1 MLFLRNAAASF
12 WAWYEK
18 HYTLNISVA
27 LGLFVLQL
35 IHLFWLTTHV
45 VAIRLLG
52 YPLFSPEDFWQVLI
66 VLVDYTEIPAI
77 ISVSLIYIHDLSRGR
92 NWKSMFYLFLLNIQ
106 WLHLFWITDE
116 FVIDQFLGRGTGTIL
131 PLWLAWVAICIDYL
145 ELPVIIDSIGKLFRS
160 VRSGKRLGIE
170 S

>member
-1 MLFLRNAAASF
+1 MSFIRTWAAAF

-45 VAIRLLG
+45 VAQRLLG
-52 YPLFSPEDFWQVLI
+52 YPLFSPGGIWEILI
-66 VLVDYTEIPAI
+66 VLVDYTEIPAL
-77 ISVSLIYIHDLSRGR
+77 ISVSFIYIHAWKRGKK
-92 NWKSMFYLFLLNIQ
+92 WKSALFLFLLNIQ

-116 FVIDQFLGRGTGTIL
+116 FVVDQFLGRATETIL

-145 ELPVIIDSIGKLFRS
+145 ELPVIADTFGKLIRS
-160 VRSGKRLGIE
+160 IRTGKRLDIE